1 MRPESQIPGA
11 MRLVPSLS
19 WLLLYEVRLCQKVI
33 LLLFSGFLD
42 TAGGGKALIGEFESQ
57 PNGDAPPF
65 YIYGLT
71 LTHKHLE
78 EIRLHLLLT
87 RSPVFVPSVG
97 RFRQGM
103 LICIPLRELPEG
115 VARPGILD
123 ILCDAYENDP
133 FIKIRRD
140 TGSQESER
148 VDPSVFEGTNY
159 MELAVYSDAEN
170 ERLLLV
176 AAYDNLGKGA
186 SGTAIQNLNL
196 MVGLPEVAGLGR

>member
-1 MRPESQIPGA
+1 MIGAIALLAPLIRSEVVPESYPAAIFG
-11 MRLVPSLS
+11 V
-19 WLLLYEVRLCQKVI
+19 
-33 LLLFSGFLD
+33 SGYS
-42 TAGGGKALIGEFESQ
+42 GGGKALIGEFESQ

-78 EIRLHLLLT
+78 EIRFHSLLT
-87 RSPVFVPSVG
+87 GSPVFVPSVG

-103 LICIPLRELPEG
+103 LICIPLHIRELPEG

-133 FIKIRRD
+133 FIKIRRN

-170 ERLLLV
+170 ERLLLG
-176 AAYDNLGKGA
+176 ACPRIRFWRRKRPGNNLLTA
-186 SGTAIQNLNL
+186 SWTLLWSN
-196 MVGLPEVAGLGR
+196 